1 MEFKNFAK
9 ALGSDL
15 FAEILCLFLA
25 VTLSAVGGGLFRL
38 ISCICTIA
46 VLVCVCVN
54 YALSRSRE
62 DQHKKRKNTIAVQ
75 LFYSGSVLLPFLL
88 LGISLLLARA
98 GVLPDTWYRWYKLL
112 NARFAAVQSVQCR
125 RDSFVPVV
133 GKDSI
138 SGSVE
143 PAAAGS
149 GLGDLCIGEK
159 WFPAGGTAISAEK
172 IVSFMIGTDSFAE
185 ADALR
190 AGRFPLPVPAERSA
204 TAPVIPEAAASGCGA
219 AA

>member
-46 VLVCVCVN
+46 VLQRLGAAAVF
-54 YALSRSRE
+54 AAGHLSAAGESRC
-62 DQHKKRKNTIAVQ
+62 AAGYVVPVVQ
-75 LFYSGSVLLPFLL
+75 AFECSV
-88 LGISLLLARA
+88 
-98 GVLPDTWYRWYKLL
+98 
-112 NARFAAVQSVQCR
+112 FAAVQSVQCR

-159 WFPAGGTAISAEK
+159 WFSAGRTAISAEK
-172 IVSFMIGTDSFAE
+172 IVPFMIGTDSFAE

>member
-112 NARFAAVQSVQCR
+112 NAPFLQLCNLCSADVTASSLSWGKTVFLAVTYALARSGFLPEELQYQR
-125 RDSFVPVV
+125 KKSF
-133 GKDSI
+133 
-138 SGSVE
+138 
-143 PAAAGS
+143 
-149 GLGDLCIGEK
+149 
-159 WFPAGGTAISAEK
+159 
-172 IVSFMIGTDSFAE
+172 
-185 ADALR
+185 
-190 AGRFPLPVPAERSA
+190 RS
-204 TAPVIPEAAASGCGA
+204 
-219 AA
+219 